1 MILRNDNQ
9 LWQEFKQGSTQALS
23 RIFLLFYDE
32 LFAYGRKL
40 CQSEE
45 QVKDCI
51 QSLFL
56 KLWKNREKLDT
67 VSAIKPYLFKS
78 LRHIIS
84 DELEAQ
90 QRKRTLHKAQSY
102 EYEIVFSQEDFL
114 ISQQI
119 SQDQHTQILT
129 ALNKLSSRQ
138 REAIYLRFFEG
149 LDYEK
154 ISEIMSINTQSVR
167 NLIHQSF
174 KILKES
180 IVFIE
185 IIYLLLHFCFFFSF

>member
-1 MILRNDNQ
+1 MIHQNDHQ
-9 LWQEFKQGSTQALS
+9 LWQEFKQGSTEALS
-23 RIFLLFYDE
+23 RIFLVFYDD

-51 QSLFL
+51 QNLFL
-56 KLWKNREKLDT
+56 KLWKNRENLDA

-78 LRHIIS
+78 LRHMIR

-90 QRKRTLHKAQSY
+90 QRKKTLHKAQSY

-114 ISQQI
+114 ISQQL
-119 SQDQHTQILT
+119 SQEQHTQILA
-129 ALNKLSSRQ
+129 ALNNLSGRQ

-174 KILKES
+174 KILKGS

-185 IIYLLLHFCFFFSF
+185 IIYLFLHFCLFFPL

>member
-1 MILRNDNQ
+1 MEQLNDHQ
-9 LWQEFKQGSTQALS
+9 LWQEFKQGNTQALA
-23 RIFLLFYDE
+23 RIFLLFYDD
-32 LFAYGRKL
+32 LFAYGKKL
-40 CQSEE
+40 CNHEE

-51 QSLFL
+51 QNLFY
-56 KLWKNREKLDT
+56 KLWKNRANLDT
-67 VSAIKPYLFKS
+67 ITSIKPYLFKS
-78 LRHIIS
+78 LRHTIG

-90 QRKRTLHKAQSY
+90 TRKRSLYRVHAY
-102 EYEIVFSQEDFL
+102 EYELVFSQEDFL
-114 ISQQI
+114 ISEQTTQE
-119 SQDQHTQILT
+119 QHTQIVN

-154 ISEIMSINTQSVR
+154 ISEIMVINTQSVR

-174 KILKES
+174 KILKGN

-185 IIYLLLHFCFFFSF
+185 FFCIFLHFCFCFIN

>member
-1 MILRNDNQ
+1 MEQINDHQ
-9 LWQEFKQGSTQALS
+9 LWQEFKQGNTQALS
-23 RIFLLFYDE
+23 RIFLAFYDD
-32 LFAYGRKL
+32 LFAYGKKI
-40 CQSEE
+40 CSSEE

-51 QSLFL
+51 QNLFY
-56 KLWKNREKLDT
+56 KLWKNKENLDA
-67 VSAIKPYLFKS
+67 VACIKPYLFKS

-90 QRKRTLHKAQSY
+90 HRKRNLHKAQSIN
-102 EYEIVFSQEDFL
+102 YEIVFSQEDFL
-114 ISQQI
+114 ISEQL
-119 SQDQHTQILT
+119 SLEQHTQILA

-154 ISEIMSINTQSVR
+154 ISEIMVINIQSVR

-174 KILKES
+174 KVLKGS

-185 IIYLLLHFCFFFSF
+185 ACYIFLHFCFTM